1 MVQITVFIQF
11 IFQSVLQKILQEIDW
26 CTNNAYSQDL
36 TDNIG
41 RCILK
46 AAKLPCKNVAS
57 VSSNKNSSNFLF

>member
-1 MVQITVFIQF
+1 VIH
-11 IFQSVLQKILQEIDW
+11 KILDELDW

-46 AAKLPCKNVAS
+46 AAKLPCVNTAS
-57 VSSNKNSSNFLF
+57 VRILLCFYLKEN